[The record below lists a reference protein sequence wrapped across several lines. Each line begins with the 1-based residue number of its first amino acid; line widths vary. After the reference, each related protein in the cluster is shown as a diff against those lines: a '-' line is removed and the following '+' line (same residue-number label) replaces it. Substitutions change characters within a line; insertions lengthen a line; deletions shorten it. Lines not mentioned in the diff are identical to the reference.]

1 MKIYL
6 DNCCLQRPL
15 DDKSQLRIQLES
27 EAILAVLGLCE
38 RGTVNIVSS
47 EVLELELDQNPNP
60 QRKAFVEEIIAQAAG
75 FVEVDSGITER
86 AKELEG
92 AGFKAMDALHLACA
106 EAEQVD
112 FFCSCDDRLLRKAKG
127 LSTLTVR
134 IVSPLELAEE
144 IIR

>member
-1 MKIYL
+1 MRIYF

-38 RGTVNIVSS
+38 SGTVGIVSS
-47 EVLELELDQNPNP
+47 EILEIEQNQNPNP
-60 QRKAFVEEIIAQAAG
+60 QQRAYVEEILAQAKG
-75 FVEVDSGITER
+75 FIQVDNRITQH
-86 AKELEG
+86 AKELEA

-112 FFCSCDDRLLRKAKG
+112 YFCSCDDRVFATGK
-127 LSTLTVR
+127 R
-134 IVSPLELAEE
+134 IAGTEDPNRFAA
-144 IIR
+144 RTG